1 MKYSAYI
8 LIFLICLIGCREHTT
23 VIVTEEPTFEILPFE
38 TEVVAGSTIQIK
50 YRTNAAVPT
59 YLILNNAYGS
69 SLLEPTREENP
80 ATFTFPKEFS
90 QRSGVCHWTM
100 VSNGTARGT
109 GRIVIRPN
117 SQKGTLIESYLGPRS
132 ISAGKAAY
140 AMFVVSPTDTY
151 DNPLADNTE
160 IALSYQ
166 FENTIQTT
174 PVKLHDLIGWKNIHS
189 TEKSGRILVT
199 ASCND
204 AKSKESTALVY
215 PTLPTNFKIDYTRNH
230 RFADGNQIIRFTTDV
245 IKDKFGNVV
254 SDGTLVS
261 FRALNTE
268 GMRLQTTGTT
278 INGVAIA
285 DLLHPTKE
293 ENWEVTS
300 FITGTAKSNT
310 IIVHFE
316 AAVKNY
322 NTTFSPD
329 GRTIKIDDI
338 TSFMGQWV
346 PDGIPITIE
355 IKSSQGISLNIKRAT
370 SKSGSAEFIL
380 PADYYPKGN
389 YQLQIEIAG
398 IIKTK
403 NVYLQ

>member
-1 MKYSAYI
+1 M
-8 LIFLICLIGCREHTT
+8 
-23 VIVTEEPTFEILPFE
+23 VTEEPSFEKLPFE

-50 YRTNAAVPT
+50 YRTNAAAPT
-59 YLILNNAYGS
+59 YLILNNAYGGT
-69 SLLEPTREENP
+69 LVEPTYEENVS
-80 ATFTFPKEFS
+80 TFAFPTEFS
-90 QRSGVCHWTM
+90 QRSGVCHWTL
-100 VSNGTARGT
+100 VSNGMSRDR
-109 GRIVIRPN
+109 GRIAIQPN
-117 SQKGTLIESYLGPRS
+117 SQKGTSIESYLGPGS
-132 ISAGKAAY
+132 ISAGNAAY
-140 AMFVVSPTDTY
+140 TMFVVSPTDIY

-160 IALSYQ
+160 IALTYQ
-166 FENTIQTT
+166 FENTIQTI
-174 PVKLHDLIGWKNIHS
+174 PVKLHDLIGWENIHS

-199 ASCND
+199 ASCNG
-204 AKSKESTALVY
+204 AKSKESTTLVY
-215 PTLPTNFKIDYTRNH
+215 PSLPTNFNINYTRNH
-230 RFADGNQIIRFTTDV
+230 QFADGNQIIRFTTDV

-261 FRALNTE
+261 FSILNKE
-268 GMRLQTTGTT
+268 GMRLKTTGTT

-322 NTTFSPD
+322 NITFSPN
-329 GRTIKIDDI
+329 GRKIKIDDI
-338 TSFMGQWV
+338 ASFMGQWV

-355 IKSSQGISLNIKRAT
+355 IKDSKGISLNIKRTT
-370 SKSGSAEFIL
+370 SKSGSAKFTL
-380 PADYYPKGN
+380 PADYYPKGS

-403 NVYLQ
+403 NLHLQ